1 MVEKNYIKTK
11 IEPQH
16 TQTKMSGVM
25 SDGLWAN
32 CLWEYLGLQENLKL
46 LVLLILKLL
55 VLLNFITI
63 IIIFSF

>member
-25 SDGLWAN
+25 SDVLWAD

-46 LVLLILKLL
+46 HNNCKHQHSWKSEM
-55 VLLNFITI
+55 F
-63 IIIFSF
+63 